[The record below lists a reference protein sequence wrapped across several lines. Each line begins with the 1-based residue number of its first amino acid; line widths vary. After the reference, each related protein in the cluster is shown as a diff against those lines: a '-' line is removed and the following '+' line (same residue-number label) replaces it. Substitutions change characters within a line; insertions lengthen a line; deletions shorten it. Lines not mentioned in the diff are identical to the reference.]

1 MASGVNP
8 LLALGLSTCV
18 DIYADICDVLNGP
31 AEQEQQCKENMKT
44 ELAALL
50 GTPEDNHCSP
60 TSLGCQHES
69 IMDVVKVEEVSL
81 QGPNFAT
88 WIKPIDVRRTDLT
101 VQYGAPLRSFAK
113 NASDGMFIAFHA
125 LDLARG
131 CSALFSRER
140 LSEGFF

>member
-88 WIKPIDVRRTDLT
+88 WLPGGTHDPAHRNAQETNGTAWGLGISTCIEDQTDRR
-101 VQYGAPLRSFAK
+101 
-113 NASDGMFIAFHA
+113 ASNGFDCAIWSAFKKF
-125 LDLARG
+125 
-131 CSALFSRER
+131 CKER
-140 LSEGFF
+140 Q

>member
-88 WIKPIDVRRTDLT
+88 WLEALLSLFHSLGFLRRFFLGQ
-101 VQYGAPLRSFAK
+101 VSW
-113 NASDGMFIAFHA
+113 M
-125 LDLARG
+125 ARH
-131 CSALFSRER
+131 RP
-140 LSEGFF
+140 